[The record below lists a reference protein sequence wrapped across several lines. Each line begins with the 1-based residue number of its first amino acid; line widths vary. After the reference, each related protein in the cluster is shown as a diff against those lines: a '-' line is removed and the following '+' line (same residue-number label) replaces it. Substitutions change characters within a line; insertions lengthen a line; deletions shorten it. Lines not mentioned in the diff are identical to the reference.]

1 MGLFDNAFDIDGY
14 VRKRLMEMDELKNRE
29 LFKEVIADMMVG
41 LYHHVEEEYRFL
53 ENRVFREVPVAAR
66 MPDVVTGLE
75 TLSRYDV
82 TDKYMRPMN
91 PADLEQP
98 KVVVADM
105 LEAMKEKKPFFLYTC
120 FIGEDYLELKRLAE
134 EERIFHGIL
143 ESEQGETAADFILRP
158 NTAYRKQLED
168 LYPMSVVNRV
178 PWRSVNVPYLH
189 KQTNRFLF

>member
-98 KVVVADM
+98 EVVVADM

-120 FIGEDYLELKRLAE
+120 FIGEDYLELKRL
-134 EERIFHGIL
+134 
-143 ESEQGETAADFILRP
+143 
-158 NTAYRKQLED
+158 NKW
-168 LYPMSVVNRV
+168 N
-178 PWRSVNVPYLH
+178 
-189 KQTNRFLF
+189 